1 MRGRRTDR
9 NLEEADVADDTS
21 RSDTTAGK
29 GRPTPKRG
37 DGSADRNPF
46 KLLGRFIRE
55 VIEQLRKV
63 VYPTRR
69 QLIVYSIVVLI
80 FVAII
85 MAYIGGLD
93 LLFGDL
99 VRRAFGADS

>member
-1 MRGRRTDR
+1 M
-9 NLEEADVADDTS
+9 ADDTS
-21 RSDTTAGK
+21 SSDADATAEK
-29 GRPTPKRG
+29 GRPTRKQG
-37 DGSADRNPF
+37 EKTASRNPG
-46 KLLGRFIRE
+46 KRLGRFLKE
-55 VIEQLRKV
+55 VVEQLRKV

-69 QLIVYSIVVLI
+69 QLITYSVVVLV
-80 FVAII
+80 FVGIM

>member
-1 MRGRRTDR
+1 M
-9 NLEEADVADDTS
+9 ADDTS
-21 RSDTTAGK
+21 RSDTTQGTR
-29 GRPTPKRG
+29 RPTPKRG
-37 DGSADRNPF
+37 EGRSARNPF
-46 KLLGRFIRE
+46 KKLARFFRE
-55 VIEQLRKV
+55 VVEQLRKV

-80 FVAII
+80 FVGII

-99 VRRAFGADS
+99 VRRAFGAEA

>member
-1 MRGRRTDR
+1 
-9 NLEEADVADDTS
+9 VADDTS
-21 RSDTTAGK
+21 SSDADATAEK
-29 GRPTPKRG
+29 GRPTRKQG
-37 DGSADRNPF
+37 EKTASRNPA
-46 KLLGRFIRE
+46 KRLGRFLKE
-55 VIEQLRKV
+55 VVEQLRKV

-69 QLIVYSIVVLI
+69 QLITYSIVVLV
-80 FVAII
+80 FVGIV

>member
-1 MRGRRTDR
+1 M
-9 NLEEADVADDTS
+9 ADDTS

-37 DGSADRNPF
+37 SGKVDRNPF
-46 KLLGRFIRE
+46 KKLGRFLRE
-55 VIEQLRKV
+55 VVEQLRKV

-69 QLIVYSIVVLI
+69 QLITYSIVVLV
-80 FVAII
+80 FVAVI

-99 VRRAFGADS
+99 VRRAFGADTADS

>member
-1 MRGRRTDR
+1 VEGQVGRRI
-9 NLEEADVADDTS
+9 LEEADVADDTS
-21 RSDTTAGK
+21 RSDMTAGK

-37 DGSADRNPF
+37 EERSGRNPF
-46 KLLGRFIRE
+46 AQLKMFLRE
-55 VIEQLRKV
+55 VVEQLRKV

-69 QLIVYSIVVLI
+69 QLITYSIVVLV

-85 MAYIGGLD
+85 MAYIGGID

-99 VRRAFGADS
+99 VRRAFGA

>member
-1 MRGRRTDR
+1 M
-9 NLEEADVADDTS
+9 ADDTS

-37 DGSADRNPF
+37 EGKSERNPF
-46 KLLGRFIRE
+46 KKLGRFLRE
-55 VIEQLRKV
+55 VVEQLRKV

-69 QLIVYSIVVLI
+69 QLITYSIVVMV
-80 FVAII
+80 FVAIM
-85 MAYIGGLD
+85 MAFIGGLD

-99 VRRAFGADS
+99 VRRAFGADGA

>member
-1 MRGRRTDR
+1 M
-9 NLEEADVADDTS
+9 ADDTS

-37 DGSADRNPF
+37 EGRPGRNPF
-46 KLLGRFIRE
+46 KLLGRFLRE
-55 VIEQLRKV
+55 VVEQLRKV

-69 QLIVYSIVVLI
+69 QLVTYSIVVLV
-80 FVAII
+80 FVGIM

-99 VRRAFGADS
+99 IRRAFGADS

>member
-1 MRGRRTDR
+1 M
-9 NLEEADVADDTS
+9 ADDTS
-21 RSDTTAGK
+21 RSDATADK
-29 GRPTPKRG
+29 GRATPKRG
-37 DGSADRNPF
+37 EKTTGRNPF
-46 KLLGRFIRE
+46 KKLGRFLRE
-55 VIEQLRKV
+55 VVEQLRKV

-69 QLIVYSIVVLI
+69 QLITYSIVVLV
-80 FVAII
+80 FVGII

>member
-1 MRGRRTDR
+1 M
-9 NLEEADVADDTS
+9 ADDTS

-37 DGSADRNPF
+37 SGKVERNPLK
-46 KLLGRFIRE
+46 KLSRFFRE
-55 VIEQLRKV
+55 VVEQLRKV

-69 QLIVYSIVVLI
+69 QLVTYSIVVLV
-80 FVAII
+80 FVGI
-85 MAYIGGLD
+85 MMAFIGGLD